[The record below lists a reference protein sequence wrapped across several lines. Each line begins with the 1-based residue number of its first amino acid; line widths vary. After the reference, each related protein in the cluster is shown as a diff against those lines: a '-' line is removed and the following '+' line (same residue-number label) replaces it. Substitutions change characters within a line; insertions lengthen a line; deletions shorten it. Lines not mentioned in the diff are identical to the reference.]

1 MIRSLVITAAASTA
15 LLSSCAQDSEPAQA
29 AEAEAPAETV
39 EVVEAPTSE
48 ASVIGPEI
56 GSAAPAIT
64 AVRADGT
71 ATDLAGISGSNGA
84 VLVFSRSLDWCP
96 FCKTQANDLNNIA
109 TQLADAGYP
118 LSLVTYDSTDILS
131 AYAQTEGLSYTLL
144 SDADSAVIDGFNLR
158 NADVPADSRFDGI
171 PHPAV
176 IFVGT
181 DGTVQATLREEG
193 YRTRPSN
200 DVILAQVAS
209 LSTSE

>member
-1 MIRSLVITAAASTA
+1 MIRSFAITVAASAA
-15 LLSSCAQDSEPAQA
+15 LLSSCAQDSEPAQ
-29 AEAEAPAETV
+29 EAEVETPVETV
-39 EVVEAPTSE
+39 DATEATAPE
-48 ASVIGPEI
+48 AVIIGPEI
-56 GSAAPAIT
+56 GSAAPTIT

-71 ATDLAGISGSNGA
+71 ATDLAGISGTNGA

-96 FCKTQANDLNNIA
+96 FCKTQANDLNDIA

-144 SDADSAVIDGFNLR
+144 SDGDSAVIDGFNLR

-200 DVILAQVAS
+200 DVILAQATS